1 MVKNAGT
8 NFKSSLFILSA
19 VAKIINYTDKI
30 KLSRRQELVIVH
42 CHGLFEDK
50 VNKIL

>member
-8 NFKSSLFILSA
+8 NLKSSLFILSA
-19 VAKIINYTDKI
+19 KAKMINYTDKI
-30 KLSRRQELVIVH
+30 KLSRRQEFVIVH
-42 CHGLFEDK
+42 YLGLFEDK